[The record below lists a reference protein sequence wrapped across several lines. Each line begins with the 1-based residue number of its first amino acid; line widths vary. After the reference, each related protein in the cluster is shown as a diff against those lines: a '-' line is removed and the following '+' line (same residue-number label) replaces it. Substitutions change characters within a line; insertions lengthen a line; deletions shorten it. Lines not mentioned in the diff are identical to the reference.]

1 MKTRFLSFSSLAFL
15 SSLFLPVLALAQ
27 QTVPAP
33 VPTPAPQ
40 YYMPYWHGAPH
51 MWGGGFWWGGP
62 LMMLAFIAVCVLI
75 FALGRRAG
83 CGWHHHR
90 GPWHTPGGMPGP
102 GNYGDPSY
110 SALQILNERFARGE
124 IQKAEYEEKKAAILS
139 TGPR

>member
-27 QTVPAP
+27 QTVPA
-33 VPTPAPQ
+33 PTPAPQ

-102 GNYGDPSY
+102 GSFGDPSY